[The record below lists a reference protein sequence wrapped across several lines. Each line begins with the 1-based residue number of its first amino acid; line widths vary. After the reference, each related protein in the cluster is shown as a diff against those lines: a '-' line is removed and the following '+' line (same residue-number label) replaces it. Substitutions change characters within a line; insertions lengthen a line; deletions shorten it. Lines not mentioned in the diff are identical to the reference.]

1 MMDNRDKFSSMIIDG
16 QIVDLNS
23 ISYEKLDE
31 LQAKLEKKQ
40 EEIREKID
48 EILEER

>member
-1 MMDNRDKFSSMIIDG
+1 MDNRDKFSSMIIDG